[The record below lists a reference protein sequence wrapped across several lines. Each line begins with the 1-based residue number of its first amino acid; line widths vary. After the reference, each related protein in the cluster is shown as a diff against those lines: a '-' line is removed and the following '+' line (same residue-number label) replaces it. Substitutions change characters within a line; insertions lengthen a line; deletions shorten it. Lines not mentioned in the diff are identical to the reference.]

1 MTQRTA
7 LIAAAALVLTSV
19 LPAGAQTTGAPKLVV
34 AEQVL
39 DFGTVTQGQTVN
51 AEFKVRNEG
60 DATLEVRAVRP
71 TCGCTVADFDKEI
84 PAGGTGT
91 IRAKLDTTNF
101 NGPISKSLL
110 VITNDPEKPSMNLVL
125 KAEVRPILEV
135 LPRPLVR
142 FNAIQLEQVT
152 DKVTVV
158 SDQPEPFTISKA
170 VSAVPYI
177 TASVR
182 KLGEGELVAGKQK
195 SQYEVTL
202 TLTDKAPVGPI
213 NTEVVLKT
221 DNPKA
226 KEVPIRVFGVVR
238 ALLHVTPSQL
248 QFGSVE
254 AASSPGRNVLIVN
267 NREGEAVQITG
278 VEINDPA
285 FEAKAMTIEEG
296 RRYQVTVT
304 VKPDAT
310 PGTRDAMLT
319 IHTTD
324 PQFSTL
330 QVPVRANLK

>member
-7 LIAAAALVLTSV
+7 LIAAAALVLAGV
-19 LPAGAQTTGAPKLVV
+19 LPAGAQTAGSAKLVV
-34 AEQVL
+34 PEQVL
-39 DFGTVTQGQTVN
+39 DFGTVTQGQMVN
-51 AEFKVRNEG
+51 AQFKLRNEG
-60 DATLEVRAVRP
+60 DAPLEVRAVRP
-71 TCGCTVADFDKEI
+71 TCGCTVADFDKEV
-84 PAGGTGT
+84 PPGGTGV

-125 KAEVRPILEV
+125 KADVQPILEV

-170 VSAVPYI
+170 VSTVPYI

-195 SQYEVTL
+195 SQYEVAL
-202 TLTDKAPVGPI
+202 TLTGKAPVGPI
-213 NTEVVLKT
+213 NAEVVLKT

-226 KEVPIRVFGVVR
+226 KEVPIKVFGVVR

-248 QFGSVE
+248 QFGSVD
-254 AASSPGRNVLIVN
+254 AANSPGRNVLLVN
-267 NREGEAVQITG
+267 NREGQAVQVTG
-278 VEINDPA
+278 AEVNDPA
-285 FEAKAMTIEEG
+285 FEAKIMTIEEG

-310 PGTRDAMLT
+310 PGTRDAVLT

-324 PQFSTL
+324 PDFSTVK
-330 QVPVRANLK
+330 VPVRADLK